1 VLGLLPTYAF
11 SIIFSPLL
19 MSDEVSSIKT
29 AWIFNFFYLIWSFF
43 ALLIDPLCKEF
54 GSRKVA
60 IIGGIATFLSIF
72 LSAFAP
78 TPDYLFLTFSL
89 PAGISGAIS
98 YSLAFIVVSKYFK
111 KHLGFALGITTVG
124 GSLSIFLAPVIS
136 NYLLEIYGY
145 EGAAIILGAITL
157 NQCIGA
163 MLYQPVEWHLK
174 PIKSCSVAEKGYKDP
189 TGWNRN
195 PKETDNS
202 ESDNTKSSTKIIK
215 KVTINENKSQADNT
229 KLTNQNLKNI
239 LTNILKS
246 TFKNFKLLKYMRVIF
261 ISSSYAGF
269 FIGYLNFDMWIPFV
283 ITNAG
288 YSLEMAAWS
297 SSLASIGN
305 VVGRILM
312 TVLSDR
318 KFFNASYSYM
328 FGLFLMGSTTI
339 AFSFANDIKF
349 YMISTCFF
357 GFSVGL
363 TYSSS
368 VTAMIKVEGVEDF
381 PAVFGIAQFVQ
392 GPGGIIIGP
401 LIGKIRDT
409 THSYKYSLWMLGVYE
424 FLCVLMWALIP
435 FAEKF
440 DNWKYGKAEKKEEF
454 RTCLSL
460 IE

>member
-1 VLGLLPTYAF
+1 
-11 SIIFSPLL
+11 

-29 AWIFNFFYLIWSFF
+29 AWIFNFFNLIWSVF

-54 GSRKVA
+54 GSRTVA
-60 IIGGIATFLSIF
+60 IIGGIATFLSMF

-89 PAGISGAIS
+89 PAGISGVIS
-98 YSLAFIVVSKYFK
+98 YSLAFVVVSKYFK
-111 KHLGFALGITTVG
+111 KHLGFALGITAVG
-124 GSLSIFLAPVIS
+124 GSLSIFIAPVIS

-174 PIKSCSVAEKGYKDP
+174 PIKSCLVAKKGSKDD
-189 TGWNRN
+189 TEWNRN
-195 PKETDNS
+195 SRKIDPS
-202 ESDNTKSSTKIIK
+202 ESDNAKSSTKTMK
-215 KVTINENKSQADNT
+215 KVTINEYKTQAENNKT
-229 KLTNQNLKNI
+229 TNQTLKNI
-239 LTNILKS
+239 LMNILKS

-261 ISSSYAGF
+261 IASSYAGF
-269 FIGYLNFDMWIPFV
+269 FTAYLNFDMWIPFV

-297 SSLASIGN
+297 ASLASIGN
-305 VVGRILM
+305 VLGRILM

-339 AFSFANDIKF
+339 AFSFATDIKF

-357 GFSVGL
+357 GFCVGL

-368 VTAMIKVEGVEDF
+368 VTAMIKVVGVEEF
-381 PAVFGIAQFVQ
+381 PAVFGIAQLVQ
-392 GPGGIIIGP
+392 GPAAIIIGP
-401 LIGKIRDT
+401 LIGKVRDT
-409 THSYKYSLWMLGVYE
+409 THSYKYALWMLGVYE

-435 FAEKF
+435 VAEKF
-440 DNWKYGKAEKKEEF
+440 DNWKVWE
-454 RTCLSL
+454 S
-460 IE
+460 